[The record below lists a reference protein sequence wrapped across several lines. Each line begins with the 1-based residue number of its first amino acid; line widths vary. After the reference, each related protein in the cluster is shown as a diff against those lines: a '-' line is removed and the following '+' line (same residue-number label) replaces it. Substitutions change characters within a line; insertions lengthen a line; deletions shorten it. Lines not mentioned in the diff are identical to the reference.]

1 MERLDTTNLILIVL
15 AVASIVQTLVAVA
28 LAYGAL
34 RAYHS
39 TAQLL
44 DTRLTPSLMR
54 LEGLLT
60 NLERTTAVVR
70 TRTDDVNRAIDHVR
84 GTATEL
90 GAVML
95 PRAAAVAAV
104 VGGVLGVVR
113 RWRRARPRVRVV
125 AG

>member
-1 MERLDTTNLILIVL
+1 MERLDTTNAILIVL
-15 AVASIVQTLVAVA
+15 AIASVVQTVVVAA

-34 RAYHS
+34 RAYHA
-39 TAQLL
+39 TAERL
-44 DTRLTPSLMR
+44 DTRLTPSLLR

-70 TRTDDVNRAIDHVR
+70 TRTDDVDRAIDHVR
-84 GTATEL
+84 GTATQL

-104 VGGVLGVVR
+104 VGGVLEVVR
-113 RWRRARPRVRVV
+113 RWRRARPKLKVV